1 MVPGPPPAGTA
12 QAGNLWCTCL
22 CRWGFPCVFPAEVLG
37 VGDANPDVMIERSKL
52 TGTAFTWQSVP
63 GLNTR
68 FCFIVRNKDCRRGKC
83 LCVALLSNVCSCPCP
98 GVQANGKQVI
108 ANWLFTWGLCFPD
121 RVVFAVSICN
131 SHMFG
136 GVL

>member
-37 VGDANPDVMIERSKL
+37 VGDANPDVTIERSKL

-68 FCFIVRNKDCRRGKC
+68 FYFIVRNKDCRRGE
-83 LCVALLSNVCSCPCP
+83 
-98 GVQANGKQVI
+98 
-108 ANWLFTWGLCFPD
+108 
-121 RVVFAVSICN
+121 
-131 SHMFG
+131 MFMCG
-136 GVL
+136 FIK